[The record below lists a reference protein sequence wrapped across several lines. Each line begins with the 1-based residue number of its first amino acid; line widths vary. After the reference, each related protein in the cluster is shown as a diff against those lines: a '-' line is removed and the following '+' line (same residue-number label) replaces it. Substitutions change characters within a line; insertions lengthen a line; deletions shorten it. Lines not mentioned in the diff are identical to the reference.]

1 MKRLSWPPI
10 SPLFNAPPH
19 VHWSW
24 RRGWGIRSVVSSN
37 NLIVCRVTEQTSE
50 QKILLRKRSAISG
63 REEETMS
70 ESDGESQDITSLIF
84 YFFLTCL
91 AVIFII
97 ILFFTC
103 FSGRLCVLMYYMVYK
118 VQVESY
124 LLHIPWHDPRA
135 QGAAPEVTPL
145 IVESEYFPRPSGYHG
160 YCMAGQ
166 EPSGDTRAVLLEAG
180 VLLTRSIEI
189 EGSTSLLATSRRER
203 TTDTPA
209 NFPKGILT
217 PERKRPQR
225 EASVKAV
232 SFNPRTEFK
241 FLDQ

>member
-1 MKRLSWPPI
+1 MRQSQFWCGVWI
-10 SPLFNAPPH
+10 SRDCPALLFLHCALH
-19 VHWSW
+19 HHMCTESL
-24 RRGWGIRSVVSSN
+24 RRGWRIRSVSSN

-124 LLHIPWHDPRA
+124 LLHIP
-135 QGAAPEVTPL
+135 
-145 IVESEYFPRPSGYHG
+145 
-160 YCMAGQ
+160 
-166 EPSGDTRAVLLEAG
+166 
-180 VLLTRSIEI
+180 
-189 EGSTSLLATSRRER
+189 
-203 TTDTPA
+203 
-209 NFPKGILT
+209 
-217 PERKRPQR
+217 
-225 EASVKAV
+225 
-232 SFNPRTEFK
+232 
-241 FLDQ
+241 